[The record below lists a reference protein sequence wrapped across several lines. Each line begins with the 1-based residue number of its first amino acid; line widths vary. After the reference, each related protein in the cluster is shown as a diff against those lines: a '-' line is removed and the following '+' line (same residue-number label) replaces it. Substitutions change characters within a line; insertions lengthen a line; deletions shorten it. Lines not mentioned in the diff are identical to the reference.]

1 MQGLLSECPVVA
13 SALTAVV
20 EGHVSGVDPA
30 AFQVVATRMQI
41 GEIRLFLRMLPAVL
55 TR

>member
-13 SALTAVV
+13 SAVTAVV
-20 EGHVSGVDPA
+20 EGHVRGVDPA
-30 AFQVVATRMQI
+30 AFQVIVSRAQI
-41 GEIRLFLRMLPAVL
+41 GEVRLFLRMLPAVL

>member
-1 MQGLLSECPVVA
+1 
-13 SALTAVV
+13 VV

-41 GEIRLFLRMLPAVL
+41 REIRLFLRMLPDLLV
-55 TR
+55 R

>member
-41 GEIRLFLRMLPAVL
+41 GEIRLFLRMLLDLLV
-55 TR
+55 R